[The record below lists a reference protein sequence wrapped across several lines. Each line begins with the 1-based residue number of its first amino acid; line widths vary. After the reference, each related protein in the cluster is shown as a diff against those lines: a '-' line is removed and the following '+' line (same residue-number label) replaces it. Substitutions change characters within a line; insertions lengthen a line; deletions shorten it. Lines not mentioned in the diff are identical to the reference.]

1 MYKRQTLVTVPDGGE
16 LTTPSGEVVGA
27 GPVEL
32 NQRGLFSLALPG
44 QTTIFGASLLH
55 PGESLLDSSGP
66 AGSAQDVASGNPPG
80 LWLLIIAL
88 IIIAVESVLYH
99 RRKLG

>member
-1 MYKRQTLVTVPDGGE
+1 
-16 LTTPSGEVVGA
+16 
-27 GPVEL
+27 
-32 NQRGLFSLALPG
+32 GLFTLALPG
-44 QTTIFGASLLH
+44 QTTVFGASLLH
-55 PGESLLDSSGP
+55 PGESLLDDSGP
-66 AGSAQDVASGNPPG
+66 PASAQDVASGKPPA